1 MANNNSYRKN
11 IYEIYKTM
19 EYGPVLDSASL
30 GEAWL
35 KGRKF
40 GPFIDGSWI
49 QESGGRKEIH
59 NPCTGHHIAT
69 VVNSSQGDVD
79 RAVAS
84 SATAFLSWKQLSGYD
99 RAKYLYSLA
108 RHLQKNVSLLVQV
121 ESLNRGVQTSDPREF
136 DVPAAVRHFYHYAG
150 WAQLIHSDL
159 KGWEP
164 QGVVVGILSSCCP
177 LAMLAWIIAPALAAG
192 NTVCLR
198 PSIKTPLPAMLLAH
212 IAIEAGLPAGVLNM
226 LPGGS
231 DVAQQLILHND
242 VAHITF
248 SGQTSIG
255 RQIIQATAGCSKKLT
270 MLLSGRTPMLVFDTA
285 DIDSASDSILKD
297 AWFNQGQVP
306 WAVTQLLVQESIFK
320 DFAEKLKK
328 RLNKVAIG
336 RAFDKMADIGQPC
349 SSQTVVNVRQAITK
363 AVEKGLEVFQVKVPD
378 HLSQDLFFP
387 PTLVF
392 GGQLESNQVVGEDTI
407 APVVTVTPFRTTKE
421 AIALANNTRYGVAAS
436 VWTENAAL
444 ALEVA
449 AHLEVACLY
458 MIAVGM
464 KRS

>member
-1 MANNNSYRKN
+1 MANNNSNRKN
-11 IYEIYKTM
+11 VYEIYKTM

-30 GEAWL
+30 GETWL

-49 QESGGRKEIH
+49 QESGGGTEIH

-84 SATAFLSWKQLSGYD
+84 SVTAFLSWRQLSGYD

-150 WAQLIHSDL
+150 WAQLVHSDL
-159 KGWEP
+159 EGWEP
-164 QGVVVGILSSCCP
+164 RGVVAGILSSCCP

-198 PSIKTPLPAMLLAH
+198 PSKQTPLPAMLLAH
-212 IAIEAGLPAGVLNM
+212 IAIEAGLPAGVLNV

-231 DVAQQLILHND
+231 DVAQQLLLHND

-248 SGQTSIG
+248 SGPTSIG
-255 RQIIQATAGCSKKLT
+255 RQIIQATAGCPKKLT
-270 MLLSGRTPMLVFDTA
+270 LKGGKCPPLSDTAEEVNPHFCGERVENHLGKTFPSSSDQDSNLDLPILGSLAQYESSALANYATEAVLSGRTPMLVFDTA
-285 DIDSASDSILKD
+285 DIDSASDSIVKD

-336 RAFDKMADIGQPC
+336 GAFDKMADIGPPC

-363 AVEKGLEVFQVKVPD
+363 AVEKGLEV
-378 HLSQDLFFP
+378 
-387 PTLVF
+387 
-392 GGQLESNQVVGEDTI
+392 
-407 APVVTVTPFRTTKE
+407 
-421 AIALANNTRYGVAAS
+421 
-436 VWTENAAL
+436 
-444 ALEVA
+444 
-449 AHLEVACLY
+449 
-458 MIAVGM
+458 
-464 KRS
+464 